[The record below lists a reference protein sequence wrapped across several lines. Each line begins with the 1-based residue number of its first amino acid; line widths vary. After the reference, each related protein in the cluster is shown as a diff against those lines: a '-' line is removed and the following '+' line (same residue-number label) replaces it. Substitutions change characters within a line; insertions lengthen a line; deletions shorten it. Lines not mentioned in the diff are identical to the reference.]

1 MALPRPREVWFIEL
15 EETRGHEQ
23 SGNRPVVVLA
33 RSFGMH
39 VIIPFTTSHNAG
51 NFPHTHMVEPDGGN
65 GLRNVSFA
73 LCFQILSLDEE
84 RFLKKLGV
92 LSESDFSCIQ
102 AILMD
107 LFGFDDQFKGP

>member
-1 MALPRPREVWFIEL
+1 MAPPAPGEVWRIEL

-23 SGNRPVVVLA
+23 SGNRPAVILA

-39 VIIPFTTSHNAG
+39 VVVPFTTTGNAG

-65 GLRNVSFA
+65 GLSEVSFA

-84 RFLKKLGV
+84 RFLEKWGV
-92 LSESDFSCIQ
+92 LSESDFTCIQ
-102 AILMD
+102 TILID
-107 LFGFDDQFKGP
+107 LLGLEDPPGRP